1 MVKGEKVLCSKKT
14 SSYEETTT
22 WQHRKTPNSDNLITY
37 WNKNLVGNWLLY
49 RSRDQMT
56 RWLQNGRTL
65 RVLRDYSGNTNLKT
79 ERALY
84 RTHPVVRIVGSASKL
99 IAFNDACVNCATL
112 SQKACDI
119 TGLEEK
125 SLVISIGEEITK
137 GITYIEKVTY
147 MAERYFKAQS
157 QRLEQMKI
165 LWRNCCAIQAFLFSI
180 WK

>member
-1 MVKGEKVLCSKKT
+1 M
-14 SSYEETTT
+14 
-22 WQHRKTPNSDNLITY
+22 
-37 WNKNLVGNWLLY
+37 
-49 RSRDQMT
+49 
-56 RWLQNGRTL
+56 
-65 RVLRDYSGNTNLKT
+65 LRDYSGNTNLKT
-79 ERALY
+79 DRALY
-84 RTHPVVRIVGSASKL
+84 RTHPVVQNSPTVGNASKL

-125 SLVISIGEEITK
+125 SLVIRIGEEITK

-165 LWRNCCAIQAFLFSI
+165 L
-180 WK
+180 